1 MSSRQI
7 PLRGHFGAPPKIVV
21 EHGRVL
27 MDAGTRS
34 SIINVTGNNATV
46 NVNCHGAAPI
56 PAHYSAPPAVTYNIQ
71 PGANFINV
79 PGTLEIRPGAITIN
93 IFGDPYGSN
102 HSGLLGNLNIQG
114 ALHGAVRQ

>member
-7 PLRGHFGAPPKIVV
+7 PLRQHFGAPPKVIV

-27 MDAGTRS
+27 MDGGYRS
-34 SIINVTGNNATV
+34 NIINVTGNNATV
-46 NVNCHGAAPI
+46 YVNDHYSTPI
-56 PAHYSAPPAVTYNIQ
+56 PASYSAPPAVTYNVH

-93 IFGDPYGSN
+93 LIGSP
-102 HSGLLGNLNIQG
+102 HASTQAGLLSNLNLHG
-114 ALHGAVRQ
+114 ALQGAVRQ